1 MSKNNEKK
9 FDIPPGQLR
18 LKKFFSIKKKEGD
31 SKKKEGDSVV
41 RTNQASAHEEKEE
54 SVAPGES
61 VAATQVHEKVVKEE
75 GEEDEFGNDND
86 SELAKLNLDADTIHE
101 YKTEEERNEEESCKE
116 PIENMVSNL
125 GILK

>member
-9 FDIPPGQLR
+9 FDIPPGQLG
-18 LKKFFSIKKKEGD
+18 LKKFFSVRKNEGD
-31 SKKKEGDSVV
+31 SIV

-75 GEEDEFGNDND
+75 GEEDEFGDDDD
-86 SELAKLNLDADTIHE
+86 SELAKLKLDAGTIHK
-101 YKTEEERNEEESCKE
+101 YKTEEERKEEESCKE

>member
-1 MSKNNEKK
+1 MSK
-9 FDIPPGQLR
+9 PPRQIG
-18 LKKFFSIKKKEGD
+18 LKKFFST
-31 SKKKEGDSVV
+31 KKKEGDSVV
-41 RTNQASAHEEKEE
+41 TTNQASAHEEKEE

-75 GEEDEFGNDND
+75 GEEDEFGDVDD
-86 SELAKLNLDADTIHE
+86 SELTNINLDAATIHK
-101 YKTEEERNEEESCKE
+101 YKTEEERKKEESCKE